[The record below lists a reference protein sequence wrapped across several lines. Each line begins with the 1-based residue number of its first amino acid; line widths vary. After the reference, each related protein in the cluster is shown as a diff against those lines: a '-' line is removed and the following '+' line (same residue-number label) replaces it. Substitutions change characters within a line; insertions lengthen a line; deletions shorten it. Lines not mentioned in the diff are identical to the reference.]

1 MNKNLFYKM
10 ALRGGAYIRKEWV
23 ISAFSVVRTVADAAA
38 KPYQIRYNR
47 ESTEVYVPAAEGTGF
62 DWVMISDH
70 PPMTALF
77 MAQQPLKVEPADIIN
92 LAAPVDSTY
101 GDLLFNYIALVHPFG
116 KRIPYQV
123 GPIKIRKIEAMIAER
138 LVDNPMGDSVAL
150 ATTDSAI
157 QTGDSAVAPEDAIPV
172 SMYMEF
178 GKCMGAIAG
187 YTQLFVPS
195 ITPKALQTDPRVMVR
210 RAELLEQYKDRLW
223 DPVIQA
229 KIQDELIAMDINW
242 IKGDPSEGF
251 FIGKK
256 SFGTARKRMF
266 LIHGPEAGFNEGG
279 NATLVVNS
287 LNEGWDTTKL
297 PDMFNSTR
305 AGSFYRGALTAL
317 GGEAVKFFMLVF
329 QNTNISEDDCGAKL
343 GRKRYIDPADLE
355 YYTGLWQI
363 LDDGSLRILDKAT
376 LPSVSGK
383 TITVRSPQ
391 FCKTKLSDYCAK
403 CAGQRLANNPFG
415 VAAENTSVASM
426 FMSVMMASAHAKE
439 LKTAP
444 LDFRN
449 AFR

>member
-23 ISAFSVVRTVADAAA
+23 ISAFSVVRTVADALA

-47 ESTEVYVPAAEGTGF
+47 ESTEVYVPTAEGVGF

-77 MAQQPLKVEPADIIN
+77 MAQQPLRVEPADIIN

-138 LVDNPMGDSVAL
+138 LVDNPSNGEVEL
-150 ATTDSAI
+150 AKGGYTPIVTS
-157 QTGDSAVAPEDAIPV
+157 TVAPEDAIPV

-195 ITPKALQTDPRVMVR
+195 ITPKSLTVDPRIMVR
-210 RAELLEQYKDRLW
+210 RTELLEQYKDRLW

-229 KIQDELIAMDINW
+229 KIQDELIAMDIEW

-251 FIGKK
+251 LISKK

-266 LIHGPEAGFNEGG
+266 VIHGPEAGFNEGG

-329 QNTNISEDDCGAKL
+329 QNTNIGEEDCGTKL
-343 GRKRYIDPADLE
+343 GRRRWIDPSNLD

-363 LDDGSLRILDKAT
+363 LDDGNIRALTKEI
-376 LPSVSGK
+376 LPSVANK
-383 TITVRSPQ
+383 IIVTRSPQ
-391 FCKTKLSDYCAK
+391 FCKTGSSDYCAK
-403 CAGQRLANNPFG
+403 CAGQRLAGNPFG

-426 FMSVMMASAHAKE
+426 FMDVMMASAHAKE